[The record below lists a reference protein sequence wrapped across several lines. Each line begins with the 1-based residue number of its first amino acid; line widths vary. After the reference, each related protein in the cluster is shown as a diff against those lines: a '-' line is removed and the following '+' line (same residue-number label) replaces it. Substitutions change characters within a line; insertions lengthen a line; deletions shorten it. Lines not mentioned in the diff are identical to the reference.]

1 VPPQRYRSLAD
12 YFIQTGRTQESL
24 ASKLGVTPAYISLL
38 TSGSRQPGL
47 KLALR
52 IEAMTGVPVE
62 ALAANERKAS

>member
-52 IEAMTGVPVE
+52 IEAMTGLPVE